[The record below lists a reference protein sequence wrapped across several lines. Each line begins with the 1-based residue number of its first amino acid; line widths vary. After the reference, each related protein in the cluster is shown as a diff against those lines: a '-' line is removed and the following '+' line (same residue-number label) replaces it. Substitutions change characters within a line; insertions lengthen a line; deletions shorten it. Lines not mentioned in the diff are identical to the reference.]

1 MVTETERTTQHEVYD
16 NESLPDSGSS
26 LSDGSV
32 HEEARETQHNIVHTK
47 DEDLV
52 EYYGVPRGGTLAQG
66 VKVRPCAWDSVPLST
81 FVSVSAF
88 SHPSFLSLCSGACA

>member
-1 MVTETERTTQHEVYD
+1 MCVLQDGHVVTETERTTQHEVYE

-66 VKVRPCAWDSVPLST
+66 VKV
-81 FVSVSAF
+81 
-88 SHPSFLSLCSGACA
+88 SFHMS